1 MRQPPSYGSTDNSNV
16 VRKRAAFGS
25 SAVFAFLG
33 ALVVTVL
40 IVSLHGSNPGDGAP
54 VDLMGVQYGVLSLA
68 ETHRDQVAI
77 DNMLK
82 GKLGAA
88 AHGVPSSVIAAAKDA
103 ARAVKQQQMQVQH
116 EADVNLKK
124 QAEMVNDRAQNLF
137 VQAVQDQKAE
147 AAAQASQMRIAMQSE
162 HARDGAGAKG
172 AVSVQQ

>member
-1 MRQPPSYGSTDNSNV
+1 MAIV
-16 VRKRAAFGS
+16 C
-25 SAVFAFLG
+25 

-40 IVSLHGSNPGDGAP
+40 LVSLHGSSSRDDAP
-54 VDLMGVQYGVLSLA
+54 VDLMGIQYGVLSLA

-103 ARAVKQQQMQVQH
+103 ARAIKEQQMQVKH

-124 QAEMVNDRAQNLF
+124 QAAMVNDKAQNLF
-137 VQAVQDQKAE
+137 VQAVQDQKSE
-147 AAAQASQMRIAMQSE
+147 DAAQAAQMRIAMQSE
-162 HARDGAGAKG
+162 HARAGSGAGG
-172 AVSVQQ
+172 AVDVQQ

>member
-1 MRQPPSYGSTDNSNV
+1 MKQPPSYGSTDNSNV
-16 VRKRAAFGS
+16 VRKRAAFGRGS
-25 SAVFAFLG
+25 VLASVC

-40 IVSLHGSNPGDGAP
+40 LVSLHGSSPRDDAP
-54 VDLMGVQYGVLSLA
+54 VDLMGIQYGVLSLA

-103 ARAVKQQQMQVQH
+103 ARAIKEQQMQVKH

-124 QAEMVNDRAQNLF
+124 QAEMVNDKAQNLF
-137 VQAVQDQKAE
+137 VQAVQDQKSE
-147 AAAQASQMRIAMQSE
+147 DAAQAAQMRIAMQSE
-162 HARDGAGAKG
+162 HARAGAGAGG
-172 AVSVQQ
+172 AVDVQQ